1 MASAREDAETL
12 LRAQELGRPTS
23 RGKGVKEEGRR
34 EEKGMYESLS
44 LHHLYTLLDCLLQAH
59 RSLRIKVY
67 ELLVNVSVA
76 DLQEDSTLAVSSAI
90 YCGSLASLATPSQ
103 TC

>member
-1 MASAREDAETL
+1 MVYVREDAETL
-12 LRAQELGRPTS
+12 LRAQELGRPSS
-23 RGKGVKEEGRR
+23 RGKELKEEGRR

-59 RSLRIKVY
+59 RSSHK
-67 ELLVNVSVA
+67 LLVCGPTFHDA
-76 DLQEDSTLAVSSAI
+76 GLLEDSTLAVSSAI
-90 YCGSLASLATPSQ
+90 SCGNLASLAMQSQ